1 MKEYRITSADFVS
14 PGETGDPDAY
24 MDPEDLATIKQTA
37 GITGLLDNQLPVDVS
52 NFPASS
58 NKGQIQREQNIKPG
72 TDAWFQLWFGGKR

>member
-1 MKEYRITSADFVS
+1 MKEYRITSANFVT

-24 MDPEDLATIKQTA
+24 MDPAELAALKGEA
-37 GITGLLDNQLPVDVS
+37 GITGLLDNQMPADVS

-72 TDAWFQLWFGGKR
+72 TEAWFQLWFGDKR